1 MTPNTKNYK
10 SMRSR
15 MMARLLPMLLLAI
28 VVMAVFSFAMA
39 HNRLR
44 SEYDNQVLAVTSSTM
59 HVLELIDGGYDML
72 DQLLEGEMAEGI
84 VTFKNLYE
92 ASEKPV
98 DLNAI
103 KATMGDAYD
112 LIVIDETTTI
122 VDTTIQSS
130 LNFNF
135 KTFDEELGEKIDA
148 LRLEDTIAHERIRTN
163 VGTGLIS
170 KFTYLSAD
178 DHDVLLEIVYTAPG
192 FEDLVATLD
201 PVARMKGISDVY
213 DIVDAIHI
221 YDRYGY
227 EYSHGGDLYTPTE
240 ASLALVQR
248 ALSETSFIEP
258 LENGSRH
265 VFYLEDMESRPL
277 SRHDRVVAITFNT
290 NPFDAIQRT
299 LIMIVI
305 IGGSIAFF
313 IFTAMLYR
321 EINSITKPIKALS
334 QGAEAVAKGDYTI
347 QLPIIGTDE
356 TAYLTTIF
364 NQMIHTVDEH
374 YQDIAM
380 QFKTTLYAMGDGVV
394 VTDSNGLVR
403 LVNPAAKTLL
413 GQSEDTLIGKPYTTV
428 LGMDSKQMMPDNS
441 QGTYE
446 YHRVDGGILPIAFN
460 QSTLQDSGL
469 VFVLRDMTDHYE
481 KLDYI
486 EYLSY
491 HDPLTGLLNRRAFD
505 RALESLTSTPD
516 LPMTLILIDVNGLK
530 LVNDAFGHQV
540 GDTLLKALAQVLNRC
555 IDETKL
561 CFRIGGDE
569 FAVLLTDTQEVMA
582 LETIKQIHN
591 DTGNLP
597 SIPVPLSVSIGSAT
611 QMDENTTFESVFLQA
626 EDQMYRHKLSE
637 SISVYKRLIE
647 KTADKFFSSNPE
659 QKSHATR
666 VRDLSTGMAKAL
678 KLDPQRIKTL
688 ELAAYYHDIGK
699 VNNPEVSTNN
709 HDIDDR
715 HAEIGYQIIKA
726 VTAYAASAEIILC
739 HHEYYDGSGKP
750 RGLKGDALSIE
761 AQILALCNRWDHLLY
776 EQLLPKEE
784 AIKTISKQA
793 GQKFN
798 PSLVDLL
805 IECLNNT

>member
-15 MMARLLPMLLLAI
+15 MMMRLLPMLLLAI
-28 VVMAVFSFAMA
+28 VVMAVFSFAIA
-39 HNRLR
+39 RNRLM
-44 SEYDNQVLAVTSSTM
+44 SEYNNQVLAVTSSTL

-72 DQLLEGEMAEGI
+72 DQLLETEMAEGI
-84 VTFKNLYE
+84 MTFKDLYE

-98 DLNAI
+98 DLMAI
-103 KATMGDAYD
+103 KATMGDTYD

-135 KTFDEELGEKIDA
+135 KAFDEDLGEKIDA
-148 LRLEDTIAHERIRTN
+148 LRREDIIAHERIRTN

-178 DHDVLLEIVYTAPG
+178 DHNVLLEIVYTAPG

-227 EYSHGGDLYTPTE
+227 EYSHGGDMYTPTE

-265 VFYLEDMESRPL
+265 VFYLEDSKSRPL

-290 NPFDAIQRT
+290 NPFDAIQET
-299 LIMIVI
+299 LIFIVA
-305 IGGSIAFF
+305 IGGSLALL
-313 IFTAMLYR
+313 IFAVMLYK
-321 EINSITKPIKALS
+321 EINSITKPIKALA

-347 QLPIIGTDE
+347 QLPITGTDE

-364 NQMIHTVDEH
+364 NQMIKTVDDH

-394 VTDSNGLVR
+394 VTDANGVVR

-413 GQSEDTLIGKPYTTV
+413 EQSEDAFIGKSFT
-428 LGMDSKQMMPDNS
+428 GMVGLDSKYLTQGNS
-441 QGTYE
+441 HGTYE
-446 YHRVDGGILPIAFN
+446 YQRTDGGILPIAYN
-460 QSTLQDSGL
+460 QSRIEDSGF

-491 HDPLTGLLNRRAFD
+491 QDPLTGLFNRRAFD
-505 RALESLTSTPD
+505 RATEALKSNPI
-516 LPMTLILIDVNGLK
+516 LPTALILIDVNGLK
-530 LVNDAFGHQV
+530 LVNDAFGHQA
-540 GDTLLKALAQVLNRC
+540 GDGLIKAVAKVLIRC
-555 IDETKL
+555 IDDAQN

-569 FAVLLTDTQEVMA
+569 FAVLMTATQEDKA
-582 LETIKQIHN
+582 LEIIKQIQEE
-591 DTGNLP
+591 TLKLP
-597 SIPVPLSVSIGSAT
+597 SSPVSLSVSIGSAT
-611 QMDENTTFESVFLQA
+611 LTEENTTLESVFLQA
-626 EDQMYRHKLSE
+626 EDQMYRHKISE
-637 SISVYKRLIE
+637 SFIVYKSLIE
-647 KTADKFFSSNPE
+647 KTVNQFFEDNPGE
-659 QKSHATR
+659 KDHAVR
-666 VRDLSTGMAKAL
+666 VRDLSTTMAKAL
-678 KLDPQRIKTL
+678 DLDSNRIETL
-688 ELAAYYHDIGK
+688 ERAAYYHDIGK
-699 VNNPEVSTNN
+699 VNSPEATTKN
-709 HDIDDR
+709 HSIDDR
-715 HAEIGYQIIKA
+715 HAEKGYQIMKA
-726 VTAYAASAEIILC
+726 VTAYALSAEIILC

-761 AQILALCNRWDHLLY
+761 AQILALCNWWDHLLY
-776 EQLLPKEE
+776 EQQLPKEE
-784 AIKTISKQA
+784 AIKTISNQA

-805 IECLNNT
+805 IECFSNT